1 MLLAHSSEALRITEM
16 AEGIDP
22 NWESHLRPQL
32 LQTTQKL
39 RPLSHRLVA
48 KLYSQRLVARLNR
61 QLLITDDE
69 EEKFS
74 KLTKSETDLAF
85 NIRNQEIGSFDK
97 LCEVLLEVGDDSLRD
112 VENLLCSYRT
122 DSLGKKKIC
131 TYFLCCA
138 ECPDLDNPCI
148 AW

>member
-1 MLLAHSSEALRITEM
+1 M

-22 NWESHLRPQL
+22 NWDSQLRPQL
-32 LQTTQKL
+32 LQVAQQL
-39 RPLSHRLVA
+39 RPRRHN
-48 KLYSQRLVARLNR
+48 LVARLYCQR
-61 QLLITDDE
+61 LITDDE
-69 EEKFS
+69 EEKFV
-74 KLTKSETDLAF
+74 KSTTTETDLALD
-85 NIRNQEIGSFDK
+85 ILCVLRRQKVGSFDNFCK
-97 LCEVLLEVGDDSLRD
+97 VLLEVEQID
-112 VENLLCSYRT
+112 VEKLLRPYRT